1 MSEQLK
7 FVIQE
12 LNKEPFNKKFN
23 LISFDALRPDQLLQI
38 LSDVF
43 AELDPK
49 MQADVRNEDPEQLA
63 MRTLNFLRI
72 LKYKPPENMP
82 LTVFRQ
88 GLVSGDKEALH
99 PILEW
104 ALSRMPE
111 LRKRAYL
118 ARFLVRVE
126 LHPEL
131 EGDADLVALY
141 SQGQLNEAREK
152 RVELESQLEELSKGE
167 AWKAGLELRKRECE
181 DGVERLTRV
190 VNEGSGKCMEGQER
204 VVELEGTL
212 RTEVEK
218 RVAIES
224 QWEELK
230 RELNHC
236 EQKIQRLTQQLRDL
250 RQSGLGATPEG
261 LLQRLEEELRANG
274 YLVRDKLPKEI
285 SACQDAIRDL
295 QKVATEP
302 AMGQSDIDKIKA
314 KIHTENAEINALY
327 EQKMRSQESA
337 DDKLTLFRQQAAVIS
352 RKKEAAGETLNELRV
367 QLNQLES
374 ELREKQSQISAEGGE
389 EVLKGEDFKKYVGA
403 LRGKSTT
410 YKEKRQELAELRAE
424 TGVLARTAEILQQ
437 KQRDLTRELEAL
449 EDQKGVRGYHTLH
462 GALESV
468 SGQKA
473 SLDDHKNAT
482 LEDMSAMVTNLNSR
496 IVDKKGRLAPI
507 IKDLRP
513 LRKNCQDLT
522 IEYDKKKAT
531 YDSCAAGLES
541 NLSRLEQEVLSLRN
555 ELNAQESK
563 SHFLQLS
570 LQIHDA
576 QLKFLDANGALDAAI
591 VSADGS
597 GKKASLRDRLNHETA
612 EQEKE
617 GKALRERQKQ
627 VREGQEALRNQALM
641 WKHLERLL
649 RSKTAQRDDGV
660 PQQQDSGDRLVL

>member
-1 MSEQLK
+1 
-7 FVIQE
+7 
-12 LNKEPFNKKFN
+12 
-23 LISFDALRPDQLLQI
+23 
-38 LSDVF
+38 
-43 AELDPK
+43 
-49 MQADVRNEDPEQLA
+49 
-63 MRTLNFLRI
+63 
-72 LKYKPPENMP
+72 
-82 LTVFRQ
+82 
-88 GLVSGDKEALH
+88 
-99 PILEW
+99 
-104 ALSRMPE
+104 MPE

-141 SQGQLNEAREK
+141 SQYEALMEQFKEVHKISEALKGSGFNTQEVRKDIGHMEEEKEQLLKKIARLRR
-152 RVELESQLEELSKGE
+152 RVDVHSNKD
-167 AWKAGLELRKRECE
+167 AMLELARNLREE
-181 DGVERLTRV
+181 QD
-190 VNEGSGKCMEGQER
+190 KAD
-204 VVELEGTL
+204 TL
-212 RTEVEK
+212 
-218 RVAIES
+218 S
-224 QWEELK
+224 QQ
-230 RELNHC
+230 RMNQQDALNHC

-285 SACQDAIRDL
+285 AACQDAIRDL

-327 EQKMRSQESA
+327 EQKMRSQETT
-337 DDKLTLFRQQAAVIS
+337 DDKLTLFRQQAAVIA

-374 ELREKQSQISAEGGE
+374 ELKEKQSQISAEGGE
-389 EVLKGEDFKKYVGA
+389 EVLKGEDFKKYVGT

-437 KQRDLTRELEAL
+437 KQRELTRELEVL
-449 EDQKGVRGYHTLH
+449 EDQKGVRGYHALH
-462 GALESV
+462 GALQSA

-473 SLDDHKNAT
+473 SLDDRKNAT
-482 LEDMSAMVTNLNSR
+482 LEDMAAMVTSLNSR
-496 IVDKKGRLAPI
+496 ITDKKGRLAPI

-513 LRKNCQDLT
+513 LRKSCQDLT
-522 IEYDKKKAT
+522 IEYEKKKST

-541 NLSRLEQEVLSLRN
+541 NLSRLEQEVTSLRN

-570 LQIHDA
+570 LQIHEA
-576 QLKFLDANGALDAAI
+576 QLKFLEANGALEPGI
-591 VSADGS
+591 LQADGS
-597 GKKASLRDRLNHETA
+597 AKKLSLRDRLNQEIS

-627 VREGQEALRNQALM
+627 VREGQDALRNQALM

-649 RSKTAQRDDGV
+649 RSKTSSGAQREDG
-660 PQQQDSGDRLVL
+660 QLQEQASGDMLVL